1 MPSPQLVALAHRLIA
16 NIGADT
22 TDLGDHVYRGD
33 GSIFTD
39 PERFEAEREAFF
51 RRTPQVVGWGGE
63 VAEPGDVLARVVA
76 GVPVLVTRDGDGAL
90 RAFLNAC
97 THRGM
102 GLCDGADNTRRLT
115 CGYHGWT
122 YDLAGRLV
130 GLPHRE
136 RFPGLDTEALGLQP
150 LPVDEQAGLVVVG
163 LRPDV
168 ELAGFLE
175 PLAAD
180 TAWMGYGH
188 YRGAAQVT
196 LRKRANWKLMVDV
209 NIEAYHV
216 PTLHRETLLPFL
228 ADHCAVDRWG
238 PHTRLVVPFKGLE
251 ALADRPEA
259 EWPDRLDA
267 VMVTTLFPSTV
278 LVDHMQ
284 GGSMLQIAPGDH
296 VGETIVT
303 ITEARPG
310 PVDDAVRTE
319 CEETM
324 AINLSIL
331 DAEDFPAAES
341 CQRGFEAGSRPVIGG
356 VGESLIGH
364 WHETW
369 DAALAELG

>member
-16 NIGADT
+16 NIVADT

-136 RFPGLDTEALGLQP
+136 PFPGLDTDSLGLQP
-150 LPVDEQAGLVVVG
+150 LPVEEQAGLVVVG
-163 LRPDV
+163 LAPRRRAGRLPRAPGGRHRVDGLRALPRGRPGHPAQ
-168 ELAGFLE
+168 AGQLE
-175 PLAAD
+175 AD
-180 TAWMGYGH
+180 GRRQHRGVPRAHASTARRCCPSWPTTAPSTAG
-188 YRGAAQVT
+188 
-196 LRKRANWKLMVDV
+196 
-209 NIEAYHV
+209 V
-216 PTLHRETLLPFL
+216 PT
-228 ADHCAVDRWG
+228 
-238 PHTRLVVPFKGLE
+238 
-251 ALADRPEA
+251 
-259 EWPDRLDA
+259 
-267 VMVTTLFPSTV
+267 
-278 LVDHMQ
+278 
-284 GGSMLQIAPGDH
+284 
-296 VGETIVT
+296 
-303 ITEARPG
+303 
-310 PVDDAVRTE
+310 
-319 CEETM
+319 
-324 AINLSIL
+324 
-331 DAEDFPAAES
+331 PAWWCRS
-341 CQRGFEAGSRPVIGG
+341 RGSRPWPTAPSPSGRTG
-356 VGESLIGH
+356 S
-364 WHETW
+364 TR
-369 DAALAELG
+369 